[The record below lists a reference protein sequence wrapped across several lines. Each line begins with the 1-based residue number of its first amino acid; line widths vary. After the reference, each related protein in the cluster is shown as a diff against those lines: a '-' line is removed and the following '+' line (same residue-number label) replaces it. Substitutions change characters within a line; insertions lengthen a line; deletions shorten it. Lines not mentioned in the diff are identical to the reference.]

1 MVYPRVSLITWL
13 QQLRS
18 LILCRP
24 CEHKVPVKRFV
35 LLCGEKEQL
44 RERKE
49 RGREGGRREEEKG
62 KREGGKK
69 ERDK

>member
-1 MVYPRVSLITWL
+1 MRTQGASEEVCVVVWRERV
-13 QQLRS
+13 
-18 LILCRP
+18 
-24 CEHKVPVKRFV
+24 
-35 LLCGEKEQL
+35 

-49 RGREGGRREEEKG
+49 RGREGGRSEEEKG